1 MNGIEAV
8 LFDVNGT
15 LVDIR
20 TEENDAVFR
29 AVAHVLAYSGIAL
42 GRDEARAAYAAL
54 MAEQRAASAEEHP
67 EFDVVAIW
75 ARVVEQHATAFT
87 RALPAAKREWL
98 PLHLAETQRAVSRRR
113 LRLYPYVRTVL
124 KALATRFPLAVV
136 TDAQSPWARGE
147 LHRVGLDGYFDP
159 VVVSGDHGYRK
170 PDRRLFERALSDL
183 GVAAEHAVYV
193 GNDMHR
199 DVYGA
204 RAAGMR
210 TIMFASGQGAQTY
223 RGTRPDHVVHDH
235 RALLP
240 LLGLPALGGGG
251 ARSGT
256 CPA

>member
-1 MNGIEAV
+1 MNGIEGV

-42 GRDEARAAYAAL
+42 GRAEARAAYATV

-87 RALPAAKREWL
+87 RALPAQKREWL

-113 LRLYPYVRTVL
+113 LRLYPHVRAVL
-124 KALATRFPLAVV
+124 DALAARFPLAVV
-136 TDAQSPWARGE
+136 TDGQSPWARAE
-147 LHRVGLDGYFDP
+147 LHAVGLDGYFDP

-170 PDRRLFERALSDL
+170 PDRRLFERALAPL

-199 DVYGA
+199 DVHGA
-204 RAAGMR
+204 GAAGLR
-210 TIMFASGQGAQTY
+210 TVMFASGQGTQTY
-223 RGTRPDHVVHDH
+223 RDTRPDHVVHDH
-235 RALLP
+235 RELLALLP
-240 LLGLPALGGGG
+240 
-251 ARSGT
+251 R
-256 CPA
+256 

>member
-1 MNGIEAV
+1 MNGIKAV

-29 AVAHVLAYSGIAL
+29 AVANVLSYSGVAL
-42 GRDEARAAYAAL
+42 RRAEVRAAYADL
-54 MAEQRAASAEEHP
+54 MAEQRSASGEQHP

-75 ARVVEQHATAFT
+75 AQVLEQHATERT
-87 RALPAAKREWL
+87 RGLPPAKRAWL

-113 LRLYPYVRTVL
+113 LRRSPYVRTVL
-124 KALATRFPLAVV
+124 DALAARFPLAVV
-136 TDAQSPWARGE
+136 TDGQSAWARAE
-147 LHRVGLDGYFDP
+147 LHAVGLDRYFDP

-170 PDRRLFERALSDL
+170 PDRRLFERALAHL
-183 GVAAEHAVYV
+183 GVAPEHAVYV

-204 RAAGMR
+204 REAGMT
-210 TIMFASGQGAQTY
+210 TIMFTSGQGTQTY
-223 RGTRPDHVVHDH
+223 RDTRPDHVVHDH

-240 LLGLPALGGGG
+240 LLGLPAVGG
-251 ARSGT
+251 R
-256 CPA
+256 

>member
-29 AVAHVLAYSGIAL
+29 AVAHVLAYSGVAL
-42 GRDEARAAYAAL
+42 GRAEARAAYATV

-87 RALPAAKREWL
+87 RALPAEKREWL

-113 LRLYPYVRTVL
+113 LRLYPHVRRVL
-124 KALATRFPLAVV
+124 GGLAARFPLAVV
-136 TDAQSPWARGE
+136 TDGQSAWARAE

-170 PDRRLFERALSDL
+170 PDRRLFERALSGL

-210 TIMFASGQGAQTY
+210 TIMFASGHGTQTH
-223 RGTRPDHVVHDH
+223 RDTRPDHVVHDH

-240 LLGLPALGGGG
+240 LLGV
-251 ARSGT
+251 
-256 CPA
+256 

>member
-1 MNGIEAV
+1 MNGIKAV

-29 AVAHVLAYSGIAL
+29 ALSHALVYSGITL
-42 GRDEARAAYAAL
+42 RRVEVRDAYSAL
-54 MAEQRAASAEEHP
+54 MAEQRAASAEQHP

-75 ARVVEQHATAFT
+75 TQVLERHATERT
-87 RALPAAKREWL
+87 RGLPAAKRAWL

-113 LRLYPYVRTVL
+113 LRRYPYVRSVL
-124 KALATRFPLAVV
+124 DALAARFPLAVV
-136 TDAQSPWARGE
+136 TDGQSAWARAE
-147 LHRVGLDGYFDP
+147 LRAVGLDRYFDP

-170 PDRRLFERALSDL
+170 PDRRLFEHALAPL

-204 RAAGMR
+204 REAGMT
-210 TIMFASGQGAQTY
+210 TIMFPSGQGTQIY
-223 RGTRPDHVVHDH
+223 GDTRPDHVVHDH

-240 LLGLPALGGGG
+240 LLGLPAVGG
-251 ARSGT
+251 R
-256 CPA
+256 

>member
-8 LFDVNGT
+8 VFDVNGT

-29 AVAHVLAYSGIAL
+29 AVAHVLAYSGITL
-42 GRDEARAAYAAL
+42 GRGEARAAYATL
-54 MAEQRAASAEEHP
+54 LAEQRAASAEEHP

-87 RALPAAKREWL
+87 RTLPAAKREWL

-124 KALATRFPLAVV
+124 KALAARFPLAVV

-204 RAAGMR
+204 RLVDQAKE
-210 TIMFASGQGAQTY
+210 
-223 RGTRPDHVVHDH
+223 
-235 RALLP
+235 LL
-240 LLGLPALGGGG
+240 
-251 ARSGT
+251 RSG
-256 CPA
+256 

>member
-1 MNGIEAV
+1 MNGVKAV

-29 AVAHVLAYSGIAL
+29 ALSHVLVYSGITL
-42 GRDEARAAYAAL
+42 RRVEVRDAYSAL
-54 MAEQRAASAEEHP
+54 MAEQRAASTEAHP

-75 ARVVEQHATAFT
+75 AAIVERHATAFT
-87 RALPAAKREWL
+87 RALPAARREWL
-98 PLHLAETQRAVSRRR
+98 PRHLAETQRAASRRR
-113 LRLYPYVRTVL
+113 LRRYPYVRSVL
-124 KALATRFPLAVV
+124 DALATRYPLAVV
-136 TDAQSPWARGE
+136 TDGQSAWARAE
-147 LHRVGLDGYFDP
+147 LRAVGLDGYFDP

-170 PDRRLFERALSDL
+170 PDRRLFEHALAPL

-204 RAAGMR
+204 REAGLS
-210 TIMFASGQGAQTY
+210 TIMFVSGQGTQTY
-223 RGTRPDHVVHDH
+223 RDTRPDHVVHDH

-240 LLGLPALGGGG
+240 LLGLTPRAG
-251 ARSGT
+251 R
-256 CPA
+256 